1 MKIEFVNILLFYN
14 NYLAKDNKINISEII
29 EIL

>member
-1 MKIEFVNILLFYN
+1 MKIEFANILLFYN
-14 NYLAKDNKINISEII
+14 NYFAKDNKINISEII